1 MPPPDWKTDLQ
12 LASEHFLRRRHAW
25 AACITID
32 EQDIR
37 PNVLSDAGMDRLDE
51 QFLSILVQKLQSDWN
66 ETRMKTGQDERK
78 PLTILV
84 IEDHPDQRDL
94 LAIVLQREG
103 YNVVT
108 AGNGIEA
115 MEKLQKEDVQIAL
128 SDIMMPKMDG
138 FELIK
143 SIRNDP
149 ALKGIYLI
157 LITARI
163 QEGDR
168 VRGLD
173 LGADD
178 YITKPFSFSEL
189 LARVRVGSRVV
200 QYQQNLEYQ
209 TQIDPLTGLF
219 NRRAFE
225 RKIAEEFERA
235 RRYNHSLSILLLDI
249 DNFKTINDTYGHHGG
264 DTALVKISEIL
275 RERTRRSDF
284 PARYGGEEFV
294 LILPET
300 HQDSALQVA
309 NKIHEEIRSRTF
321 GTDTRPF
328 TLTVSI
334 GLSSTSTKHYTDW
347 RQTLD
352 DADQAMYVA
361 KNSGKDRVEV
371 CMPRGKN
378 SLTQTSAHA

>member
-1 MPPPDWKTDLQ
+1 
-12 LASEHFLRRRHAW
+12 
-25 AACITID
+25 
-32 EQDIR
+32 
-37 PNVLSDAGMDRLDE
+37 
-51 QFLSILVQKLQSDWN
+51 
-66 ETRMKTGQDERK
+66 MKNGQGEKK

-103 YNVVT
+103 YRVVT

-143 SIRNDP
+143 SIRSDP
-149 ALKGIYLI
+149 ALKGIYMI

-209 TQIDPLTGLF
+209 TQVDPLTGLF

-225 RKIAEEFERA
+225 RKIEEEFERA
-235 RRYNHSLSILLLDI
+235 KRYNHPLSLLLLDI
-249 DNFKTINDTYGHHGG
+249 DNFKSINDTYGHHGG
-264 DTALVKISEIL
+264 DTALIKISETL
-275 RERTRRSDF
+275 QERTRRSDF

-300 HQDSALQVA
+300 DQESALQVA
-309 NKIHEEIRSRTF
+309 SKIHEEIRSRTF
-321 GTDTRPF
+321 GTSTKPF
-328 TLTVSI
+328 ALTVSI
-334 GLSSTSTKHYTDW
+334 GLTSTSTKHYADW
-347 RQTLD
+347 PQMLD
-352 DADQAMYVA
+352 DADRAMYVA
-361 KNSGKDRVEV
+361 KNNGKDRVEA
-371 CMPRGKN
+371 CLPRNKN
-378 SLTQTSAHA
+378 GLTQTSTHA

>member
-1 MPPPDWKTDLQ
+1 
-12 LASEHFLRRRHAW
+12 
-25 AACITID
+25 
-32 EQDIR
+32 
-37 PNVLSDAGMDRLDE
+37 
-51 QFLSILVQKLQSDWN
+51 
-66 ETRMKTGQDERK
+66 MKTGEDEK
-78 PLTILV
+78 HPLTILV

-103 YNVVT
+103 YRVVT
-108 AGNGIEA
+108 ARNGVEA
-115 MEKLQKEDVQIAL
+115 IEKLQKEDVQIAL

-143 SIRNDP
+143 NIRNDS

-200 QYQQNLEYQ
+200 HYQQNLEYQ

-235 RRYNHSLSILLLDI
+235 ERYSHPVSVLLLDI
-249 DNFKTINDTYGHHGG
+249 DNFKNINDTYGHHGG
-264 DTALVKISEIL
+264 DTALVKISETL
-275 RERTRRSDF
+275 KERTRRSDF

-300 HQDSALQVA
+300 DQESALQVA
-309 NKIHEEIRSRTF
+309 GKIHEEIRSRSF
-321 GTDTRPF
+321 GTCKSPF
-328 TLTVSI
+328 ALTVSI
-334 GLSSTSTKHYTDW
+334 GLSSTATKHYSDW
-347 RQTLD
+347 REMLN
-352 DADQAMYVA
+352 DADRAMYVA

-371 CMPRGKN
+371 SLPGDQIG
-378 SLTQTSAHA
+378 LTQTSAHA

>member
-1 MPPPDWKTDLQ
+1 MNSETSAPPP
-12 LASEHFLRRRHAW
+12 
-25 AACITID
+25 
-32 EQDIR
+32 
-37 PNVLSDAGMDRLDE
+37 
-51 QFLSILVQKLQSDWN
+51 
-66 ETRMKTGQDERK
+66 
-78 PLTILV
+78 LTVLV

-103 YNVVT
+103 YKVVT
-108 AGNGIEA
+108 AANGVEA
-115 MEKLQKEDVQIAL
+115 LEKLESENIQIAL

-143 SIRNDP
+143 RIRSNP
-149 ALKGIYLI
+149 ALKSIYLI

-200 QYQQNLEYQ
+200 QYQQHLEYQ
-209 TQIDPLTGLF
+209 TQVDSLTGLY

-225 RKIAEEFERA
+225 KKVHEEFERSK
-235 RRYNHSLSILLLDI
+235 RYHSPLSLLILDI

-264 DTALVKISEIL
+264 DAALVKISETF
-275 RERTRRSDF
+275 REKTRQSDF

-300 HQDSALQVA
+300 DEENAILVA
-309 NKIHEEIRSRTF
+309 GKVHDAIRSCAF
-321 GTDTRPF
+321 GTSTRSF

-334 GLSSTSTKHYTDW
+334 GVASSSARYYSDW
-347 RQTLD
+347 REMLN
-352 DADQAMYVA
+352 DADRALYVA
-361 KNSGKDRVEV
+361 KNTGKDRVENWD
-371 CMPRGKN
+371 PEKKT
-378 SLTQTSAHA
+378 SLIQPSAHP

>member
-1 MPPPDWKTDLQ
+1 M
-12 LASEHFLRRRHAW
+12 
-25 AACITID
+25 
-32 EQDIR
+32 
-37 PNVLSDAGMDRLDE
+37 NRLP
-51 QFLSILVQKLQSDWN
+51 IVRTN
-66 ETRMKTGQDERK
+66 MKTGEDEPK

-103 YNVVT
+103 YRVVT
-108 AGNGIEA
+108 AGNGLEA
-115 MEKLQKEDVQIAL
+115 MEKLQKETVQIAL

-143 SIRNDP
+143 SIRSDP
-149 ALKGIYLI
+149 ALKGIYMI

-200 QYQQNLEYQ
+200 NYQQNLEYQ
-209 TQIDPLTGLF
+209 TQIDPLTSLF

-225 RKIAEEFERA
+225 RKIEEEFERA
-235 RRYNHSLSILLLDI
+235 KRYNHPVSVLLLDI
-249 DNFKTINDTYGHHGG
+249 DNFKNINDTYGHHGG

-275 RERTRRSDF
+275 KERTRRSDF

-300 HQDSALQVA
+300 EQESALQVA
-309 NKIHEEIRSRTF
+309 GKIHEEIRSQTF
-321 GTDTRPF
+321 GTGTRPF
-328 TLTVSI
+328 ALTVSI
-334 GLSSTSTKHYTDW
+334 GLSSTSTKHYSDW
-347 RQTLD
+347 RQMLD
-352 DADQAMYVA
+352 DADQAMYAA
-361 KNSGKDRVEV
+361 KNSGKDRVQAWL
-371 CMPRGKN
+371 PRSKN
-378 SLTQTSAHA
+378 GLTQTPAHA

>member
-1 MPPPDWKTDLQ
+1 MINDQT
-12 LASEHFLRRRHAW
+12 
-25 AACITID
+25 IT
-32 EQDIR
+32 
-37 PNVLSDAGMDRLDE
+37 S
-51 QFLSILVQKLQSDWN
+51 
-66 ETRMKTGQDERK
+66 
-78 PLTILV
+78 PLTVLV

-103 YNVVT
+103 YRVVT
-108 AGNGIEA
+108 AANGVEA
-115 MEKLQKEDVQIAL
+115 LERLETEHVQIAL

-143 SIRNDP
+143 QVRSNP
-149 ALKGIYLI
+149 SLKNIYLI

-189 LARVRVGSRVV
+189 LARIRVGSRVV
-200 QYQQNLEYQ
+200 QYQQHLEYQ
-209 TQIDPLTGLF
+209 TQVDSLTGLF

-225 RKIAEEFERA
+225 NKMNQEFERSK
-235 RRYNHSLSILLLDI
+235 RYHSPLSVLILDI

-264 DTALVKISEIL
+264 DAALVKISETL
-275 RERTRRSDF
+275 RERTRQSDF
-284 PARYGGEEFV
+284 PSRYGGEEFV
-294 LILPET
+294 LVLPET
-300 HQDSALQVA
+300 DQENAALVA
-309 NKIHEEIRSRTF
+309 NKIHESIRTSSF

-334 GLSSTSTKHYTDW
+334 GMSSTSARFYADW
-347 RQTLD
+347 RDLIA
-352 DADQAMYVA
+352 DADRALYLA
-361 KNSGKDRVEV
+361 KNSGKDRIEIWE
-371 CMPRGKN
+371 PKKK
-378 SLTQTSAHA
+378 TSATDAPPAHP